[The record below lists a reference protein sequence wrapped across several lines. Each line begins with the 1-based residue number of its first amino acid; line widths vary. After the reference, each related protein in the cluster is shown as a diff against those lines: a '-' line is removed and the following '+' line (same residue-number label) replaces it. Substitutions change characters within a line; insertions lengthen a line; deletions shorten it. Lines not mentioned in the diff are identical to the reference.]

1 MSQLK
6 LNLME
11 LVSAIRDEL
20 EQLDK
25 ARTEAGRKAL
35 FHLSAMELELNFVVE
50 ENTTAKG
57 GFDIKV
63 VSLGGDIGV
72 RTEQVQKAVLK
83 FNVPSSAINVLGYQL
98 YNTHNPSKDKL
109 PTGAA

>member
-6 LNLME
+6 LNLIE

-20 EQLDK
+20 EHLDK
-25 ARTEAGRKAL
+25 TRIEAGRQAL

-50 ENTTAKG
+50 ENTSAKG

-63 VSLGGDIGV
+63 LSLGGDVGV
-72 RTEQVQKAVLK
+72 RTEQVQKVVLK
-83 FNVPSSAINVLGYQL
+83 FNVPSSATNVLGYSA
-98 YNTHNPSKDKL
+98 YDRSNADRL
-109 PTGAA
+109 PTREA